1 MKLRTVLPTL
11 IHLLT
16 YLNRKRKAK
25 LYQQWVDRADLAPE
39 AIPPEETT
47 EDVLPE
53 VDTKRLRQN
62 IQYVLLGFFL
72 GVFCFGLIL
81 LIYNYPNYRW
91 ERDLI
96 VAIITL
102 VFGFINI
109 YQYKKD
115 RLIINSD
122 HIKFNGQVIYS
133 FEIVDIKR
141 DRYNILLKL
150 INGEIK
156 SRLCL

>member
-1 MKLRTVLPTL
+1 MIPEIRNINQNKYKKSYLLVTGL
-11 IHLLT
+11 IS
-16 YLNRKRKAK
+16 
-25 LYQQWVDRADLAPE
+25 
-39 AIPPEETT
+39 I
-47 EDVLPE
+47 
-53 VDTKRLRQN
+53 
-62 IQYVLLGFFL
+62 
-72 GVFCFGLIL
+72 CFGLIL

>member
-1 MKLRTVLPTL
+1 MIPEIRNINQNKYKKSYLLVTGL
-11 IHLLT
+11 IS
-16 YLNRKRKAK
+16 
-25 LYQQWVDRADLAPE
+25 
-39 AIPPEETT
+39 I
-47 EDVLPE
+47 
-53 VDTKRLRQN
+53 
-62 IQYVLLGFFL
+62 
-72 GVFCFGLIL
+72 CFGLIL

-156 SRLCL
+156 INMEEFLLFSDKSKVDYVYSQLKK

>member
-1 MKLRTVLPTL
+1 MIPEIRNINQNKYKKSYLLVTGL
-11 IHLLT
+11 IS
-16 YLNRKRKAK
+16 
-25 LYQQWVDRADLAPE
+25 
-39 AIPPEETT
+39 I
-47 EDVLPE
+47 
-53 VDTKRLRQN
+53 
-62 IQYVLLGFFL
+62 
-72 GVFCFGLIL
+72 CFGLIL
-81 LIYNYPNYRW
+81 LFYNYPNYRW